1 MRITPDSSEDQ
12 IKINKYL
19 HMKLLIIIA
28 IKEFEKNVK
37 QILKKSGVEIFSY
50 RNVTGYKDITE
61 ESIENNWFASE
72 MNENESVMF
81 YSFVKEENVNIVFE
95 SVNNFNATQKTLSN
109 IHIAFLNIE
118 KYNNK

>member
-1 MRITPDSSEDQ
+1 
-12 IKINKYL
+12 
-19 HMKLLIIIA
+19 MKLLIIIA

-37 QILKKSGVEIFSY
+37 QILKQSGVDIFSY

-81 YSFVKEENVNIVFE
+81 YAFVKEENVDIVFGLI
-95 SVNNFNATQKTLSN
+95 NNFNSNQKTLSN
-109 IHIAFLNIE
+109 IHIAVLNIE

>member
-1 MRITPDSSEDQ
+1 
-12 IKINKYL
+12 
-19 HMKLLIIIA
+19 MKLLIIIA

-50 RNVTGYKDITE
+50 RNVTGYKDITA

-81 YSFVKEENVNIVFE
+81 YAFVKEENVDIVFDLI
-95 SVNNFNATQKTLSN
+95 NNFNSNQKTQSN
-109 IHIAFLNIE
+109 IHIAVLNIE

>member
-1 MRITPDSSEDQ
+1 
-12 IKINKYL
+12 
-19 HMKLLIIIA
+19 MKLLVIIA

-37 QILKKSGVEIFSY
+37 QILKKSGVDIFSF

-61 ESIENNWFASE
+61 ESIEDNWFASE

-81 YSFVKEENVNIVFE
+81 YAFVKEENVNIVFDH
-95 SVNNFNATQKTLSN
+95 VDNFNSNQKTLSN
-109 IHIAFLNIE
+109 IHIAVLNIE

>member
-1 MRITPDSSEDQ
+1 
-12 IKINKYL
+12 
-19 HMKLLIIIA
+19 MKLLVIIA

-81 YSFVKEENVNIVFE
+81 YAFVKEENVDIVFDLI
-95 SVNNFNATQKTLSN
+95 NNFNSNQKTQSN
-109 IHIAFLNIE
+109 IHIAVLNIE

>member
-1 MRITPDSSEDQ
+1 
-12 IKINKYL
+12 
-19 HMKLLIIIA
+19 MKLLVIIA

-61 ESIENNWFASE
+61 ESIEDNWFASE

-81 YSFVKEENVNIVFE
+81 YAFVKEENVDIVFDF
-95 SVNNFNATQKTLSN
+95 VDNFNSNQKTLSN
-109 IHIAFLNIE
+109 IHIAVLNIE
-118 KYNNK
+118 QYNNK

>member
-1 MRITPDSSEDQ
+1 
-12 IKINKYL
+12 
-19 HMKLLIIIA
+19 MKLLIIIA

-37 QILKKSGVEIFSY
+37 QILKQSGVDIFSY

-72 MNENESVMF
+72 MNENQSVMF
-81 YSFVKEENVNIVFE
+81 YAFVKEENVEIVFDLID
-95 SVNNFNATQKTLSN
+95 NFNSKQKTMSN
-109 IHIAFLNIE
+109 IHIAVLNIE

>member
-1 MRITPDSSEDQ
+1 
-12 IKINKYL
+12 
-19 HMKLLIIIA
+19 MKLLVIIA

-50 RNVTGYKDITE
+50 RNVTGYKDVSE
-61 ESIENNWFASE
+61 ESIENNWFAGE

-81 YSFVKEENVNIVFE
+81 YAFVKKERVDSVFDNVD
-95 SVNNFNATQKTLSN
+95 NFNSNQKSLSN
-109 IHIAFLNIE
+109 IHIAVLNIE

>member
-1 MRITPDSSEDQ
+1 
-12 IKINKYL
+12 
-19 HMKLLIIIA
+19 MKLLVIIA

-37 QILKKSGVEIFSY
+37 QILKKSGVEIFTY
-50 RNVTGYKDITE
+50 RSVTGFKDITE

-81 YSFVKEENVNIVFE
+81 YVFVKEENVNIVFDL
-95 SVNNFNATQKTLSN
+95 VDDFNSNQKTLSN
-109 IHIAFLNIE
+109 IHIAVLNIE

>member
-1 MRITPDSSEDQ
+1 
-12 IKINKYL
+12 
-19 HMKLLIIIA
+19 MKLLVIIA

-37 QILKKSGVEIFSY
+37 QILKKSGVDIFSY

-61 ESIENNWFASE
+61 ESIEDNWFASE

-81 YSFVKEENVNIVFE
+81 YAFVKEENVNIVFDL
-95 SVNNFNATQKTLSN
+95 VDDFNSNQKTLSN
-109 IHIAFLNIE
+109 IHIAVLNIE

>member
-1 MRITPDSSEDQ
+1 
-12 IKINKYL
+12 
-19 HMKLLIIIA
+19 MKLLVIIA

-61 ESIENNWFASE
+61 ESIEDNWFASE

-81 YSFVKEENVNIVFE
+81 YAFVKEENVDIVFDLI
-95 SVNNFNATQKTLSN
+95 NNFNSNQKTQSN
-109 IHIAFLNIE
+109 IHIAVLNIE

>member
-1 MRITPDSSEDQ
+1 
-12 IKINKYL
+12 
-19 HMKLLIIIA
+19 MKLLIIIA

-81 YSFVKEENVNIVFE
+81 YAFVKEENVDIIFE
-95 SVNNFNATQKTLSN
+95 SVNTFNATQKTLSN
-109 IHIAFLNIE
+109 IHIAVLNIE